1 MGILIIGN
9 TESSV
14 RDYISNS
21 NLPNDFISI
30 KEFIEKEKL
39 EEQSKAFPNVNE
51 SAKLIRDVSIFSNR
65 VRELYEDNNI
75 PNVYHVG
82 SKTEIRPTMLIYVC
96 EEVHLENEDGS
107 FKVARK
113 KPEGIYHG
121 NY

>member
-39 EEQSKAFPNVNE
+39 EEQSKAFPTISE

-65 VRELYEDNNI
+65 VRELYEDNI
-75 PNVYHVG
+75 VPNFYHAG
-82 SKTEIRPTMLIYVC
+82 SKTEIRATMLIHVC

-107 FKVARK
+107 FKVTRK
-113 KPEGIYHG
+113 KPEDIYHG
-121 NY
+121 HY